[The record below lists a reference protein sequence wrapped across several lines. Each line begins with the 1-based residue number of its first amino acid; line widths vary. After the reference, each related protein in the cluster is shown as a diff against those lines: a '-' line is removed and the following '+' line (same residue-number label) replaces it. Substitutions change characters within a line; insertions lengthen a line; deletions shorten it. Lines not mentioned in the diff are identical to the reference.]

1 MYTKIINP
9 SNNKF
14 YSIFSKQGKKLL
26 KQYVKMY
33 IGGADE
39 SPRSIMEPIG
49 EEEDGAPQVP
59 VLEPEVVIHGG
70 ANQQPP
76 QQPPQPQIETL
87 DDYDTCRENCN
98 EQHPYIGLGIDALE
112 QWIRCGRD
120 CYNRSHDDLQQEINE
135 RNLQ

>member
-9 SNNKF
+9 SNNKS
-14 YSIFSKQGKKLL
+14 YSIFQNKEKKLL

-59 VLEPEVVIHGG
+59 F
-70 ANQQPP
+70 
-76 QQPPQPQIETL
+76 
-87 DDYDTCRENCN
+87 
-98 EQHPYIGLGIDALE
+98 
-112 QWIRCGRD
+112 
-120 CYNRSHDDLQQEINE
+120 
-135 RNLQ
+135 